1 MSYKRIRNKGPSRKP
16 KKVKVRRV
24 KVSQPPP
31 AKIQAAKI

>member
-24 KVSQPPP
+24 KVSRR
-31 AKIQAAKI
+31 A